1 MTNRAPLPP
10 GSCIG
15 IIGGGQLGRYLAVA
29 AADLGFASHIFCP
42 DPDSPAFAVSAA
54 FTCAAYDDEAALER
68 FAASTDVI
76 TYEFENIPAACVE
89 TLSRLGTV
97 LPDRRALETAQDR
110 LTEKN
115 FLTSLDIPVAPFM
128 PVVSLADLDR
138 ALAGIGAPAVLKT
151 RRFGY
156 DGKGQIFIRSASESA
171 TAWAALKE
179 APAILEGKIDF
190 DFEISVIIARGRDGR
205 QASFTPGRNH
215 HRNHILDET
224 TIPAGISPE
233 LENEA
238 LALAA
243 RLAEALDYTGVMG
256 VEMFVAG
263 NGKRLLVNEIAPRVH
278 NSGHWT
284 LDGTLVSQFE
294 QHIRAIAGWPLQ
306 GTRRHSNAIM
316 KNLIGEDAGNWRKL
330 AAAPDTALHLYG
342 KKESREGRK
351 MGHITRLLPLDK
363 PPRIC

>member
-1 MTNRAPLPP
+1 MTDPTPLPP

-29 AADLGFASHIFCP
+29 AADLGFACHIYCP
-42 DPDSPAFAVSAA
+42 DPDSPAFDVGAT
-54 FTCAAYDDEAALER
+54 FTCASYDDEDALQR
-68 FAASTDVI
+68 FAAGTDVI

-115 FLTSLDIPVAPFM
+115 FLASLDIPVAPFA
-128 PVVSLADLDR
+128 PVSSLAGLDR
-138 ALAGIGAPAVLKT
+138 ALAGIGTPAVLKT

-156 DGKGQIFIRSASESA
+156 DGKGQVFIHAPGESASA
-171 TAWAALKE
+171 WTALNQ
-179 APAILEGKIDF
+179 APAILEGRIDF
-190 DFEISVIIARGRDGR
+190 DLEISVIIARGRDGR
-205 QASFTPGRNH
+205 HASFTPGRND
-215 HRNHILDET
+215 HRHHILDET
-224 TIPAGISPE
+224 TIPAGISPA
-233 LENEA
+233 LEAEA
-238 LALAA
+238 LAMAA
-243 RLAEALDYTGVMG
+243 HITDALDYTGIMG
-256 VEMFVAG
+256 VEMFVTG
-263 NGKRLLVNEIAPRVH
+263 NGTRLLVNEIAPRVH

-284 LDGTLVSQFE
+284 LDGAMVSQFG

-306 GTRRHSNAIM
+306 DARRHSNAIM
-316 KNLIGEDAGNWRKL
+316 KNLIGSDIENWQKL

-351 MGHITRLLPLDK
+351 MGHITRLLPMDK
-363 PPRIC
+363 PPGIC